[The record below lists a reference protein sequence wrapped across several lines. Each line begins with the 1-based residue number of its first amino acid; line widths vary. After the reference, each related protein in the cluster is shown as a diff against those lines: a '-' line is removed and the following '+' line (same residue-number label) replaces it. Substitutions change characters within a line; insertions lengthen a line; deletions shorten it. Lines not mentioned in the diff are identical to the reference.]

1 MATDPKGTRG
11 AQAEADVSALLRAR
25 NTLLWVVTREET
37 RVERSLAE
45 AAASAKYAIR
55 YWDCAYGL
63 TDAEGKTVANV
74 QDPNAILDRI
84 RDSKDRGVFVLR
96 DLHKWFDPIVLRKVR
111 SLARSLQAA
120 PTNEARTIVILT
132 PSSEVPPE
140 LAGHAIVIDWPLP
153 DRAEVAKILDDTVA
167 ALPEEIR
174 AKAAVNG
181 KREAAIDAAVG
192 LSAEEIA
199 NTFAR
204 SLVLSRTID
213 PVLVANEKK
222 RVITRE
228 KVLTW
233 YDPDPR
239 GLDAVGGNDL
249 LKVWLKQRQKGFSAR
264 ARAYGLE
271 APKGVFLVGLPGCGK
286 SLVAKAVATAYGTP
300 LLRLDLGALQSKY
313 VGDSQANI
321 RKALA
326 TAEAVA
332 PCVLWVDEIEKALAG
347 STGQQGDGGVSA
359 DALGTLLSWQQE
371 RKGSVF
377 LVATANDVRALPP
390 ELLRKGRFDEVFWVD
405 LPTKKERAEIL
416 KVSLVQAA
424 ARSTVGPTEAGVV
437 PTAIDVEAVASVTE
451 GFAGAEVAALVNDA
465 SFAAFADGE
474 RALTT
479 EDLLAAAK
487 VIVPLGTTA
496 KDKIEELR
504 AWAVGRARPA
514 STPETGKT
522 GAGRALD
529 F

>member
-1 MATDPKGTRG
+1 MDSKSTTRG
-11 AQAEADVSALLRAR
+11 AKAQEDVTALLRAR

-37 RVERSLAE
+37 RVERSLTE
-45 AAASAKYAIR
+45 AAAAANYAIR
-55 YWDCAYGL
+55 FWDCATGVS
-63 TDAEGKTVANV
+63 DAEGKPIAND
-74 QDPNAILDRI
+74 QDPNVVLDRI
-84 RDSKDRGVFVLR
+84 RNSKERAVFVLR
-96 DLHKWFDPIVLRKVR
+96 DLHKWLDPVVLRKTR
-111 SLARSLQAA
+111 SLARLLQGA
-120 PTNEARTIVILT
+120 PKNEARSIVVLT
-132 PSSEVPPE
+132 PSAEVPPE
-140 LAGHAIVIDWPLP
+140 LAGHAIVLDWPLP
-153 DRAEVAKILDDTVA
+153 DRAEVAKILDDTLA
-167 ALPEEIR
+167 ALPDEIR
-174 AKAAVNG
+174 GAAAVNG
-181 KREAAIDAAVG
+181 QREAAIDASVG

-204 SLVLSRTID
+204 SLVLTRKID

-249 LKVWLKQRQKGFSAR
+249 LKVWLRQRQKGFSAR

-286 SLVAKAVATAYGTP
+286 SLVAKAIATAYGMP

-332 PCVLWVDEIEKALAG
+332 PCVLWADEIEKSLAG
-347 STGQQGDGGVSA
+347 ATGQQGDGGVSA

-371 RKGSVF
+371 RQGSVF

-405 LPTKKERAEIL
+405 LPTARERAEIL
-416 KVSLVQAA
+416 TAA
-424 ARSTVGPTEAGVV
+424 LAQSSRRASGTRPVGPVDIT
-437 PTAIDVEAVASVTE
+437 AVASATD
-451 GFAGAEVAALVNDA
+451 GFSGAEVASLVSDA

-474 RALTT
+474 RAITT
-479 EDLLAAAK
+479 ADLLAAAK
-487 VIVPLGTTA
+487 TVVPLGETA
-496 KDKIEELR
+496 KEKISDMR
-504 AWAVGRARPA
+504 AWAKGRARPA
-514 STPETGKT
+514 SSPETES
-522 GAGRALD
+522 AGPARALD